1 MVACPKLSVDGFEKI
16 KEMGK
21 GKFGVVW
28 LARHKETNF
37 IVALKKISKAVV
49 RE

>member
-1 MVACPKLSVDGFEKI
+1 MDAFEKI
-16 KEMGK
+16 KEMGR

-37 IVALKKISKAVV
+37 MVALKQISKAVV